1 MKKLMS
7 EKDRSKVAHP
17 STVDYE
23 ELLAQESLILD
34 AQIAIQRVL
43 NERNVSQRDLAG
55 RLGVS
60 ESYVSQ
66 MLGDSPRN
74 LTLRSIARVMYA
86 LGETALLT
94 TRKLA
99 KGFEEPVRP
108 YQCDAEFG
116 PWGEIITL
124 DSGIGALNHSWAA
137 EEWAANENENAP
149 AALANA
155 A

>member
-1 MKKLMS
+1 MS
-7 EKDRSKVAHP
+7 NKNRSGGDLDHNGG
-17 STVDYE
+17 YE
-23 ELLAQESLILD
+23 ALLAQESLILD

-43 NERNVSQRDLAG
+43 NERGLSQKHLADL
-55 RLGVS
+55 LGVT

-66 MLGDSPRN
+66 MLGDSARN
-74 LTLRSIARVMYA
+74 LTLRTIARVMHA

-94 TRKLA
+94 TRSFA

-116 PWGEIITL
+116 PWGEIVNL
-124 DSGIGALNHSWAA
+124 ESGHGALVRNWLA
-137 EEWAANENENAP
+137 EEWAANENEHAP
-149 AALANA
+149 AVLANA